1 VKNKVYVLGAG
12 VNKILHYI
20 GNNNC
25 YSAPVNNDFFKILFG
40 IDLDR
45 SILTK
50 YYYDHCKLLSDYIF
64 DNWGKN
70 KQQLITDG
78 LNLEELYTKIQDHR
92 IEAESKGNDEE
103 LERLDYVYT
112 LINRLFL
119 AVLTLFK
126 GSPYYSDEFLKFG
139 RLLYKEEPTI
149 ITFNY
154 DNFVE
159 RSIEVASG
167 EIKNSDPF
175 GFKWNWNK
183 ALAYG
188 IKFDEIVYDNK
199 KQNNIKLSGEEFYSN
214 NKLYDWSILKL
225 HGSVNWWE
233 YIEDSPYPSLSSN
246 QTLFHKTYSDKKDMV
261 LLQDRDILVQ
271 FPFSTLDQ
279 LTINPIIVAP
289 LVQKTFYSH
298 NKIREKFNILWSKAE
313 EALKICDSVVIVGY
327 SFPEADERTK
337 DLFRNSFSNNKTP
350 EEILVVNPNE
360 DVKERVKK
368 LCPHKY
374 VTQLKNL
381 EEYLK
386 NFPSM

>member
-1 VKNKVYVLGAG
+1 
-12 VNKILHYI
+12 
-20 GNNNC
+20 
-25 YSAPVNNDFFKILFG
+25 
-40 IDLDR
+40 
-45 SILTK
+45 
-50 YYYDHCKLLSDYIF
+50 
-64 DNWGKN
+64 
-70 KQQLITDG
+70 
-78 LNLEELYTKIQDHR
+78 
-92 IEAESKGNDEE
+92 
-103 LERLDYVYT
+103 
-112 LINRLFL
+112 
-119 AVLTLFK
+119 
-126 GSPYYSDEFLKFG
+126 
-139 RLLYKEEPTI
+139 
-149 ITFNY
+149 
-154 DNFVE
+154 
-159 RSIEVASG
+159 
-167 EIKNSDPF
+167 
-175 GFKWNWNK
+175 
-183 ALAYG
+183 
-188 IKFDEIVYDNK
+188 
-199 KQNNIKLSGEEFYSN
+199 
-214 NKLYDWSILKL
+214 
-225 HGSVNWWE
+225 VNWWE

-298 NKIREKFNILWSKAE
+298 NKIKEKFNILWSKAE
-313 EALKICDSVVIVGY
+313 EALKICDSLVIVGY